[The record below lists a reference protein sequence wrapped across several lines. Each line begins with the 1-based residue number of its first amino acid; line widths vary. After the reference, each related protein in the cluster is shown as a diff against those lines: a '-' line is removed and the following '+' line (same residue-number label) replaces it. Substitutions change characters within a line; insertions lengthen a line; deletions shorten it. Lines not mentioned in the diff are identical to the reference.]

1 MDEIEVKITKEFVDG
16 LIRSIRIIA
25 GHYGMEV
32 QMAKLAEEA
41 AEYSAAFAKIKVYET
56 MISEGHNA
64 DYCLDKRDIAIFD
77 MLKELADVLQV
88 ANEVQ
93 ALMKDDPEF
102 ESLLYL
108 LMDAKAKRQ
117 LKRIEEEKKYA
128 SQKKCRTNA

>member
-1 MDEIEVKITKEFVDG
+1 MDETEIKVTKEFLEK
-16 LIRSIRIIA
+16 LIHSIRTIA

-32 QMAKLAEEA
+32 QLAKLAEEA
-41 AEYSAAFAKIKVYET
+41 AEYAAAFTKIKVYET
-56 MISEGHNA
+56 MISEGHNEG
-64 DYCLDKRDIAIFD
+64 YCLDKRDKAIFE

-93 ALMKDDPEF
+93 ALMKEDPEF